1 MGFSWGLVLSHENEQ
16 ILQLG
21 SPKVVISIGIRTFHT
36 MSVSYNLQTS
46 GADGDTCCRVDLTVF
61 KSLVHS
67 ELNLASKLQ
76 HVVEYQDRIARYDT

>member
-46 GADGDTCCRVDLTVF
+46 GADGDC
-61 KSLVHS
+61 
-67 ELNLASKLQ
+67 
-76 HVVEYQDRIARYDT
+76 I